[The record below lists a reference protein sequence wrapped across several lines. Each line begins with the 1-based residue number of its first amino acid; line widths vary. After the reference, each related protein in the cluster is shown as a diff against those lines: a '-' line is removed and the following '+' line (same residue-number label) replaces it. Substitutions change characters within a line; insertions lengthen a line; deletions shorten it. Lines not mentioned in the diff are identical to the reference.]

1 MTSIQVAQRGTGLLR
16 VFNEAGVLSA
26 ADVHVAVR
34 LGRMG
39 REECAEVLFA
49 AALAVRAVRS
59 GSVCLEVAR
68 MREIG
73 IDADESRD
81 AATGLDPATLPW
93 PETDVVLAALR
104 RSPLIQGGVAGPLR
118 PLRLVEADT
127 DGGALLYLD
136 RYYQQEQTL
145 RRVLT
150 ERGADHPVIDTDLVR
165 AELDR
170 LFPGPAGDGPDRQ
183 RLAAA
188 LAATHWTTVV
198 AGGPGTGKT
207 HTIARILALLTAQ
220 RRATP
225 RLPALRIAL
234 AAPTGKAAARLQ
246 EAVRGQ
252 AAALGLP
259 ELTAATLHRLLGW
272 QRGRSTRFRHH
283 EHNRLPYDVVVVD
296 ETSMVSLTMM
306 SHLFS
311 ALRPDT
317 RLVLVG
323 DPDQLASVDAG
334 AVLADL
340 VAGPVGAA
348 PNPSLW
354 DLVAADPALGAWS
367 IAECAASGTPVQVHP
382 VTGADRPGV
391 PAESASSG
399 RVLDGGPAESPDTG
413 TPRSGTDGSAGRAGR
428 PGGEV
433 GAVYGAPGGWVPPA
447 GRPGAGGGALSA
459 VEQRRLAGGIVRL
472 TRGRRFGGRIAELAI
487 AVRAGDAD
495 TALSILRAGGVDV
508 SLCATDDTAAVRADV
523 TGTALAVTA
532 AAEAGDAV
540 GALTALESHRLLCAH
555 RQGPFGVER
564 WDRMA
569 AEWAAAGGAGPAAP
583 QQVWYP
589 GQPLLVTAND
599 HEARIY
605 NGDTGVIVR
614 RPDGSLRAA
623 LQRGSEPYLVHPT
636 QFPAVVTVF
645 AMTIHRSQGS
655 QYDTVSVVL
664 PEPES
669 TLLTRELLYTA
680 ITRARTHV
688 RVIGSEDAIRAAIG
702 RRVLRASGLSRSTP
716 S

>member
-1 MTSIQVAQRGTGLLR
+1 MTSIQLAQRGTGLLR
-16 VFNEAGVLSA
+16 TFNEAGVLSA

-34 LGRMG
+34 LGRLG
-39 REECAEVLFA
+39 REETGEVLFA

-59 GSVCLEVAR
+59 GSVCLELHR

-73 IDADESRD
+73 IDADETWD
-81 AATGLDPATLPW
+81 TGERIDPATLPW
-93 PETDVVLAALR
+93 PDIEGVVAALR
-104 RSPLIQGGVAGPLR
+104 VSPLVTGGPAGPLR
-118 PLRLVEADT
+118 PLRLVESQGRD
-127 DGGALLYLD
+127 DSGPLLYLD
-136 RYYQQEQTL
+136 RYYQQEQTV

-150 ERGADHPVIDTDLVR
+150 ERSGDHPVVDPNIVR
-165 AELDR
+165 RELDR
-170 LFPGPAGDGPDRQ
+170 LFAGPADGTPDRQ

-207 HTIARILALLTAQ
+207 HTIARIIGLLDAH
-220 RRATP
+220 RKANP
-225 RLPALRIAL
+225 KLPALRIAL

-246 EAVRGQ
+246 EAVREQ

-259 ELTAATLHRLLGW
+259 DLTAATLHRLLGW
-272 QRGRSTRFRHH
+272 QRGRTTRFKYH
-283 EHNRLPYDVVVVD
+283 EFNRLPYDVIVVD

-306 SHLFS
+306 SRLFA

-340 VAGPVGAA
+340 VAGPVAGTPNPVLDQILGADSPESAA
-348 PNPSLW
+348 PEQH
-354 DLVAADPALGAWS
+354 PA
-367 IAECAASGTPVQVHP
+367 
-382 VTGADRPGV
+382 
-391 PAESASSG
+391 
-399 RVLDGGPAESPDTG
+399 
-413 TPRSGTDGSAGRAGR
+413 
-428 PGGEV
+428 
-433 GAVYGAPGGWVPPA
+433 
-447 GRPGAGGGALSA
+447 ALS
-459 VEQRRLAGGIVRL
+459 VLERTRLRGGIVRL
-472 TRGRRFGGRIAELAI
+472 TRGRRFGGRIADLAV

-495 TALSILRAGGVDV
+495 TALALLRAGGDEL
-508 SLCATDDTAAVRADV
+508 SLSAPDEMAAVRADV
-523 TGTALAVTA
+523 VTAARAVTA
-532 AAEAGDAV
+532 AALDGDAA

-569 AEWAAAGGAGPAAP
+569 AEWAAAGGAGPESHHAP
-583 QQVWYP
+583 WYP

-605 NGDTGVIVR
+605 NGDTGVVVR
-614 RPDGSLRAA
+614 MPDGSLRAA

-680 ITRARTHV
+680 ITRARRHV
-688 RVIGSEDAIRAAIG
+688 RIIGTDESIRAGIA
-702 RRVLRASGLSRSTP
+702 RRVLRASGLSRP
-716 S
+716 AGANGQ

>member
-1 MTSIQVAQRGTGLLR
+1 MTSIQLAQRGTGLLR
-16 VFNEAGVLSA
+16 TFNEAGVLSA
-26 ADVHVAVR
+26 ADVHVALR

-39 REECAEVLFA
+39 RETSEEVLFA

-59 GSVCLEVAR
+59 GSVCLELQR

-73 IDADESRD
+73 VDADETWD
-81 AATGLDPATLPW
+81 AGAGIDPATLPW
-93 PETDVVLAALR
+93 PDIDAVVAALR
-104 RSPLIQGGVAGPLR
+104 VSPLVCGGPAGPLQ
-118 PLRLVEADT
+118 PLRLVT
-127 DGGALLYLD
+127 GPLLYLD
-136 RYYQQEQTL
+136 RYYQQEQTI

-150 ERGADHPVIDTDLVR
+150 ERSGHHPKVDPAIVR
-165 AELDR
+165 RELDR
-170 LFPGPAGDGPDRQ
+170 LFDAPVGAAPDRQ
-183 RLAAA
+183 RIAAA

-207 HTIARILALLTAQ
+207 HTIARILALLDAHQ
-220 RRATP
+220 QAHP
-225 RLPALRIAL
+225 KLPTLRIAM

-246 EAVRGQ
+246 EAVREQ
-252 AAALGLP
+252 AESLALP

-272 QRGRSTRFRHH
+272 QRGRATRFRYH
-283 EHNRLPYDVVVVD
+283 EFNRLPYDVIVVD

-306 SHLFS
+306 SSLLA

-340 VAGPVGAA
+340 VAGPVVGE
-348 PNPSLW
+348 PNPVLEQ
-354 DLVAADPALGAWS
+354 VLGAES
-367 IAECAASGTPVQVHP
+367 IATEGNPEA
-382 VTGADRPGV
+382 
-391 PAESASSG
+391 
-399 RVLDGGPAESPDTG
+399 L
-413 TPRSGTDGSAGRAGR
+413 TDLERT
-428 PGGEV
+428 
-433 GAVYGAPGGWVPPA
+433 
-447 GRPGAGGGALSA
+447 
-459 VEQRRLAGGIVRL
+459 RLRGGIVRL
-472 TRGRRFGGRIAELAI
+472 TRGRRFGGKIAELAV
-487 AVRAGDAD
+487 AVRAGDAE
-495 TALSILRAGGVDV
+495 TALALLRAGGEEL
-508 SLCATDDTAAVRADV
+508 SLCTPEDTASVRADV
-523 TGTALAVTA
+523 VRAAREVTA
-532 AAEAGDAV
+532 SALDGDAAA
-540 GALTALESHRLLCAH
+540 ALTALESHRLLCAH

-569 AEWAAAGGAGPAAP
+569 GEWAAAGGAGPDSHQAP
-583 QQVWYP
+583 WYP

-599 HEARIY
+599 HEARVY

-614 RPDGSLRAA
+614 MPDGSLRAA

-680 ITRARTHV
+680 ITRARRHV
-688 RVIGSEDAIRAAIG
+688 RIIGTDDSIRAAID
-702 RRVLRASGLSRSTP
+702 RRVLRASGLSRTP
-716 S
+716 ESQ

>member
-16 VFNEAGVLSA
+16 IFNEAGVLSA
-26 ADVHVAVR
+26 ADVHVALR
-34 LGRMG
+34 LGRLG
-39 REECAEVLFA
+39 RESSEPVLFA

-59 GSVCLEVAR
+59 GSVCLELHR

-73 IDADESRD
+73 VDADETWD
-81 AATGLDPATLPW
+81 AGVDPATLPW
-93 PETDVVLAALR
+93 PDIPAVVAALR
-104 RSPLIQGGVAGPLR
+104 VSPLVLGGPAGPLR
-118 PLRLVEADT
+118 PLRLVESQGPGDS
-127 DGGALLYLD
+127 GPLLYLD
-136 RYYQQEQTL
+136 RYYRQEQTI

-150 ERGADHPVIDTDLVR
+150 ERSAHHPVVDPRIVR
-165 AELDR
+165 RELDR
-170 LFPGPAGDGPDRQ
+170 LFDASTGPAPDRQ

-207 HTIARILALLTAQ
+207 HTIARIIALLAAHRETE
-220 RRATP
+220 P
-225 RLPALRIAL
+225 KLPALRIAL

-246 EAVRGQ
+246 EAVREQ
-252 AAALGLP
+252 AVSLGLP
-259 ELTAATLHRLLGW
+259 ELSAATLHRLLGW
-272 QRGRSTRFRHH
+272 QRGRSTRFKHH
-283 EHNRLPYDVVVVD
+283 EFNRLPYDVIVVD

-306 SHLFS
+306 SRLLA

-340 VAGPVGAA
+340 VAGPVAA
-348 PNPSLW
+348 TPNP
-354 DLVAADPALGAWS
+354 
-367 IAECAASGTPVQVHP
+367 
-382 VTGADRPGV
+382 
-391 PAESASSG
+391 
-399 RVLDGGPAESPDTG
+399 VLDDILGPETTADHAE
-413 TPRSGTDGSAGRAGR
+413 
-428 PGGEV
+428 
-433 GAVYGAPGGWVPPA
+433 
-447 GRPGAGGGALSA
+447 ALTA
-459 VEQRRLAGGIVRL
+459 LERTRLRGGIVRL
-472 TRGRRFGGRIAELAI
+472 TRGRRFGGRIADLAV

-495 TALSILRAGGVDV
+495 AALELLRGGGGEL
-508 SLCATDDTAAVRADV
+508 SLCAPDELIAVRADV
-523 TGTALAVTA
+523 VRAASAVSA
-532 AAEAGDAV
+532 AALDGDAA
-540 GALTALESHRLLCAH
+540 GALSALESHRLLCAH

-569 AEWAAAGGAGPAAP
+569 AEWAAAGGAGPDSHQAP
-583 QQVWYP
+583 WYP

-605 NGDTGVIVR
+605 NGDTGVVVR
-614 RPDGSLRAA
+614 MPDGSLRAA

-636 QFPAVVTVF
+636 QFPAVTTVF

-680 ITRARTHV
+680 ITRARRHV
-688 RVIGSEDAIRAAIG
+688 RIIGTDESIRAGIA
-702 RRVLRASGLSRSTP
+702 RRVLRASGLSRREGEP
-716 S
+716 ELR

>member
-16 VFNEAGVLSA
+16 IFNEAGVLSA
-26 ADVHVAVR
+26 ADVHVALR
-34 LGRMG
+34 LGRLG
-39 REECAEVLFA
+39 RESSEPVLFA

-59 GSVCLEVAR
+59 GSVCLELHR

-73 IDADESRD
+73 VDADETWD
-81 AATGLDPATLPW
+81 AGVDPATLPW
-93 PETDVVLAALR
+93 PDIPAVVAALR
-104 RSPLIQGGVAGPLR
+104 VSPLVLGGPAGPLR
-118 PLRLVEADT
+118 PLRLVESQGPGDS
-127 DGGALLYLD
+127 GPLLYLD
-136 RYYQQEQTL
+136 RYYRQEQTI

-150 ERGADHPVIDTDLVR
+150 ERSAHHPVVDPRIVR
-165 AELDR
+165 RELDR
-170 LFPGPAGDGPDRQ
+170 LFDASTGPAPDRQ

-207 HTIARILALLTAQ
+207 HTIARIIALLAAHRETE
-220 RRATP
+220 P
-225 RLPALRIAL
+225 KLPALRIAL

-246 EAVRGQ
+246 EAVREQ
-252 AAALGLP
+252 AVPLGLP

-272 QRGRSTRFRHH
+272 QRGRSTRFKHH
-283 EHNRLPYDVVVVD
+283 EFNRLPYDVIVVD

-306 SHLFS
+306 SRLLA

-340 VAGPVGAA
+340 VAGPVAA
-348 PNPSLW
+348 TPNP
-354 DLVAADPALGAWS
+354 
-367 IAECAASGTPVQVHP
+367 
-382 VTGADRPGV
+382 
-391 PAESASSG
+391 
-399 RVLDGGPAESPDTG
+399 VLDDILGPETTADHAE
-413 TPRSGTDGSAGRAGR
+413 
-428 PGGEV
+428 
-433 GAVYGAPGGWVPPA
+433 
-447 GRPGAGGGALSA
+447 ALTA
-459 VEQRRLAGGIVRL
+459 LERTRLRGGIVRL
-472 TRGRRFGGRIAELAI
+472 TRGRRFGGRIADLAV

-495 TALSILRAGGVDV
+495 AALELLRGGGGEL
-508 SLCATDDTAAVRADV
+508 SLCAPDELIAVRTDV
-523 TGTALAVTA
+523 VRAASAVSA
-532 AAEAGDAV
+532 AALDGDAA
-540 GALTALESHRLLCAH
+540 GALSALESHRLLCAH

-569 AEWAAAGGAGPAAP
+569 AEWAAAGGAGPDSHQAP
-583 QQVWYP
+583 WYP

-605 NGDTGVIVR
+605 NGDTGVVVR
-614 RPDGSLRAA
+614 MPDGSLRAA

-680 ITRARTHV
+680 ITRARRHV
-688 RVIGSEDAIRAAIG
+688 RIIGTDESIRAGIA
-702 RRVLRASGLSRSTP
+702 RRVLRASGLSRREAEPGTR
-716 S
+716 

>member
-1 MTSIQVAQRGTGLLR
+1 MTSIQLAQRGTGLLR
-16 VFNEAGVLSA
+16 TFNEAGVLSA
-26 ADVHVAVR
+26 ADVHVALR

-39 REECAEVLFA
+39 RESSEEVLFA

-59 GSVCLEVAR
+59 GSVCLELHR

-73 IDADESRD
+73 VDADETWD
-81 AATGLDPATLPW
+81 AGVGVDPATLPW
-93 PETDVVLAALR
+93 PETDVVVAALR
-104 RSPLIQGGVAGPLR
+104 VSPLVCGGPAGPLR
-118 PLRLVEADT
+118 PLRLVDVQRRTEA
-127 DGGALLYLD
+127 GPLLYLD
-136 RYYQQEQTL
+136 RYYQQEQTI

-150 ERGADHPVIDTDLVR
+150 ERSSDHPVVDPIIVR
-165 AELDR
+165 RELDR
-170 LFPGPAGDGPDRQ
+170 LFDPSVGAAPDRQ

-207 HTIARILALLTAQ
+207 HTIARILALLDAHQ
-220 RRATP
+220 RANP
-225 RLPALRIAL
+225 KLPALRIAM

-246 EAVRGQ
+246 EAVREQ
-252 AAALGLP
+252 ADTLGLP

-272 QRGRSTRFRHH
+272 QRGRTTRFRYH
-283 EHNRLPYDVVVVD
+283 EFNRLPYDVIVVD

-306 SHLFS
+306 SRLLA

-340 VAGPVGAA
+340 VAGPVVGE
-348 PNPSLW
+348 PNPVLDAVLDADSL
-354 DLVAADPALGAWS
+354 
-367 IAECAASGTPVQVHP
+367 
-382 VTGADRPGV
+382 
-391 PAESASSG
+391 ESA
-399 RVLDGGPAESPDTG
+399 
-413 TPRSGTDGSAGRAGR
+413 
-428 PGGEV
+428 
-433 GAVYGAPGGWVPPA
+433 
-447 GRPGAGGGALSA
+447 A
-459 VEQRRLAGGIVRL
+459 VEDSPEALTSVERTRLQGGIVRL
-472 TRGRRFGGRIAELAI
+472 TRGRRFGGKIAELAVAI
-487 AVRAGDAD
+487 RAGDAD
-495 TALSILRAGGVDV
+495 TALELLRAGGREL
-508 SLCATDDTAAVRADV
+508 SLSAPDNTTAVRGDIVRA
-523 TGTALAVTA
+523 AREVTA
-532 AAEAGDAV
+532 AALDGDAAD
-540 GALTALESHRLLCAH
+540 ALQALESHRLLCAH

-569 AEWAAAGGAGPAAP
+569 AEWAAAGGAGPDTYQAP
-583 QQVWYP
+583 WYP

-614 RPDGSLRAA
+614 MPDGSLRAA
-623 LQRGSEPYLVHPT
+623 LQRGNEPYLVHPT

-680 ITRARTHV
+680 VTRARQHV
-688 RVIGSEDAIRAAIG
+688 RIIGTDDSIRAGIA
-702 RRVLRASGLSRSTP
+702 RRVLRASGLSRSSMVRT
-716 S
+716 

>member
-16 VFNEAGVLSA
+16 VFNEAGILSA

-39 REECAEVLFA
+39 REDSEDVLFA

-59 GSVCLEVAR
+59 GSVCLELAR

-73 IDADESRD
+73 VDADETRD
-81 AATGLDPATLPW
+81 TTTGLDPALLPW
-93 PETDVVLAALR
+93 PDEERVLTALR
-104 RSPLIQGGVAGPLR
+104 RSPLITGGQAGPLR
-118 PLRLVEADT
+118 PLRIVEADAQ
-127 DGGALLYLD
+127 GGALLYLD

-145 RRVLT
+145 RRVLI
-150 ERGADHPVIDTDLVR
+150 ERGADHPVIDTALVR

-170 LFPGPAGDGPDRQ
+170 LFADPLGTGPDRQ

-207 HTIARILALLTAQ
+207 HTIARILALLTAH
-220 RRATP
+220 RRTTP
-225 RLPALRIAL
+225 KLPALRIAL

-246 EAVRGQ
+246 EAVREQ
-252 AAALGLP
+252 AADLGLP
-259 ELTAATLHRLLGW
+259 ELTASTLHRLLGW
-272 QRGRSTRFRHH
+272 QRGRGTRFRHH

-340 VAGPVGAA
+340 VAGPVSSTPNPALGELLGPSLAVQGLEPSAAGAA
-348 PNPSLW
+348 PGQSAAGAAPGPS
-354 DLVAADPALGAWS
+354 AAGAALERSAAGQGLGPTAIDAALGPN
-367 IAECAASGTPVQVHP
+367 AA
-382 VTGADRPGV
+382 A
-391 PAESASSG
+391 
-399 RVLDGGPAESPDTG
+399 
-413 TPRSGTDGSAGRAGR
+413 AGRGSPGSPTADTAGR
-428 PGGEV
+428 HGDPD
-433 GAVYGAPGGWVPPA
+433 
-447 GRPGAGGGALSA
+447 ALTA
-459 VEQRRLAGGIVRL
+459 LEQRRLRGGIVRL
-472 TRGRRFGGRIAELAI
+472 TKGRRFGGAIADLAV

-495 TALSILRAGGVDV
+495 TALAILRAGGDDV
-508 SLCATDDTAAVRADV
+508 SFRAPDDTAAVRADV
-523 TGTALAVTA
+523 TGAALAVTA

-564 WDRMA
+564 WDRLA
-569 AEWAAAGGAGPAAP
+569 ADWAAAGGAGPEGP
-583 QQVWYP
+583 QAVWYP

-605 NGDTGVIVR
+605 NGDTGVIIR

-680 ITRARTHV
+680 ITRARRHA
-688 RVIGSEDAIRAAIG
+688 RIIGTEESIRAAIG
-702 RRVLRASGLSRSTP
+702 RRVLRASGLSRNTGA
-716 S
+716 

>member
-16 VFNEAGVLSA
+16 IFNEAGVLSA
-26 ADVHVAVR
+26 ADVHVALR
-34 LGRMG
+34 LGRLG
-39 REECAEVLFA
+39 RESSEPVLFA

-59 GSVCLEVAR
+59 GSVCLELHR

-73 IDADESRD
+73 VDADETWD
-81 AATGLDPATLPW
+81 AGVDPATLPW
-93 PETDVVLAALR
+93 PDIPAVVAALR
-104 RSPLIQGGVAGPLR
+104 VSPLVLGGPAGPLR
-118 PLRLVEADT
+118 PLRLVESQGPGDS
-127 DGGALLYLD
+127 GPLLYLD
-136 RYYQQEQTL
+136 RYYRQEQTI

-150 ERGADHPVIDTDLVR
+150 ERSAHHPVVDPRIVR
-165 AELDR
+165 RELDR
-170 LFPGPAGDGPDRQ
+170 LFDASTGPAPDRQ

-207 HTIARILALLTAQ
+207 HTIARIIALLAAHRETE
-220 RRATP
+220 P
-225 RLPALRIAL
+225 KLPALRIAL

-246 EAVRGQ
+246 EAVREQ
-252 AAALGLP
+252 AVSLGLP

-272 QRGRSTRFRHH
+272 QRGRSTRFKHH
-283 EHNRLPYDVVVVD
+283 EFNRLPYDVIVVD

-306 SHLFS
+306 SRLLA

-340 VAGPVGAA
+340 VAGPVAA
-348 PNPSLW
+348 TPNP
-354 DLVAADPALGAWS
+354 
-367 IAECAASGTPVQVHP
+367 
-382 VTGADRPGV
+382 
-391 PAESASSG
+391 
-399 RVLDGGPAESPDTG
+399 VLDDILGPETTADHAE
-413 TPRSGTDGSAGRAGR
+413 
-428 PGGEV
+428 
-433 GAVYGAPGGWVPPA
+433 
-447 GRPGAGGGALSA
+447 ALTA
-459 VEQRRLAGGIVRL
+459 LERTRLRGGIVRL
-472 TRGRRFGGRIAELAI
+472 TRGRRFGGRIADLAV

-495 TALSILRAGGVDV
+495 AALELLRGGGGEL
-508 SLCATDDTAAVRADV
+508 SLCAPDELIAVRTDV
-523 TGTALAVTA
+523 VRAASAVSA
-532 AAEAGDAV
+532 AALDGDAA
-540 GALTALESHRLLCAH
+540 GALSALESHRLLCAH

-569 AEWAAAGGAGPAAP
+569 AEWAAAGGAGPDSHQAP
-583 QQVWYP
+583 WYP

-605 NGDTGVIVR
+605 NGDTGVVVR
-614 RPDGSLRAA
+614 MPDGSLRAA

-636 QFPAVVTVF
+636 QFPAVTTVF

-680 ITRARTHV
+680 ITRARRHV
-688 RVIGSEDAIRAAIG
+688 RIIGTDESIRAGIA
-702 RRVLRASGLSRSTP
+702 RRVLRASGLSRREGEP
-716 S
+716 ELR